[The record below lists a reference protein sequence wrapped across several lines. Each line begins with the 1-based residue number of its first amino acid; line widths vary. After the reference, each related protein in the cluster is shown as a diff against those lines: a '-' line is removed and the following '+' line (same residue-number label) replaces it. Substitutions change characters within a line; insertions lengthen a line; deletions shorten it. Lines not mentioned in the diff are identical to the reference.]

1 MQEYHITH
9 YNEKIGSDFMAQI
22 KVNQEM
28 HTISLMVFDKDGLMF
43 KSQAFWIELGNERIR
58 QLKKHLGNDAV
69 KEWARF
75 FGLTLENG
83 LVTYADPK
91 GTLAVAS
98 PAEEIAVTAGI
109 LARYIPTNWAKALE
123 IARGVFINADHDLD
137 LNKAIV
143 PQKGFPRIFERL
155 RQAGIPYAVAT
166 SDTKERLESSLALV
180 GETAPEMVVV
190 PNMVAKGKPAPDML
204 NLISKLSNIPAQEIA
219 MVGDSYV
226 DVKMAQA
233 AGSLGIGVPETE
245 EMRTQMQEY
254 TSAIVNSLDD
264 IEIV

>member
-1 MQEYHITH
+1 
-9 YNEKIGSDFMAQI
+9 MAQI
-22 KVNQEM
+22 KVNQEK

-58 QLKKHLGNDAV
+58 QLKKHLGNEAV
-69 KEWARF
+69 EEWARF

-109 LARYIPTNWAKALE
+109 LARYLPANWAKALE
-123 IARGVFINADHDLD
+123 IAREVFVIADRDLD
-137 LNKAIV
+137 LKKAIV
-143 PQKGFPRIFERL
+143 PQDGFPHIFERL
-155 RQAGIPYAVAT
+155 RRAGIPYAVAT
-166 SDTKERLESSLALV
+166 SDIKARLVSSLALV
-180 GETAPEMVVV
+180 GETAPEIVVV
-190 PNMVAKGKPAPDML
+190 PDMVAKGKPAPDML
-204 NLISKLSNIPAQEIA
+204 NMVSQLSGIPTSEMA

-233 AGSLGIGVPETE
+233 AGALGIGVPETE
-245 EMRTQMQEY
+245 EMRAHMREF

-264 IEIV
+264 IEIL